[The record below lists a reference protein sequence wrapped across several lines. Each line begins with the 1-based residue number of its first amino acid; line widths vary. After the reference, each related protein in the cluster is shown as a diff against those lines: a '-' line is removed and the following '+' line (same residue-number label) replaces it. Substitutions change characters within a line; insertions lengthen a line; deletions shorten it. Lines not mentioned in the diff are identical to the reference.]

1 MDRDRE
7 HLRLL
12 AVFHFVVAGL
22 AALAS
27 FFALVMIGAGALAL
41 DIWRRN
47 PGDAPPEFGA
57 WLVIALGTFWL
68 LVALTFVAASILAGA
83 SLLKTRRYTFCLVV
97 AAVACLF
104 VPFGTILGVSTLVV
118 LNRPSVKAL
127 FTGAAQPGAPTT
139 LSP

>member
-41 DIWRRN
+41 DIWRRY
-47 PGDAPPEFGA
+47 PEDAPPELGA
-57 WLVIALGTFWL
+57 WFVIAIGAFWL
-68 LVALTFVAASILAGA
+68 LVALSFVAAAIVAGV

-127 FTGAAQPGAPTT
+127 FTSPTT
-139 LSP
+139 PSSPLAPLA

>member
-27 FFALVMIGAGALAL
+27 FFALFTIGAGVLAL

-47 PGDAPPEFGA
+47 PVEAPPEFGA
-57 WLVIALGTFWL
+57 WLVIAIGIFWL
-68 LVALTFVAASILAGA
+68 VVALSFVAAAVLAGI
-83 SLLKTRRYTFCLVV
+83 SLLNVRRYTFCLVV

-104 VPFGTILGVSTLVV
+104 VPFGTILGVATLIV

-127 FTGAAQPGAPTT
+127 FAGTPANV
-139 LSP
+139 LS